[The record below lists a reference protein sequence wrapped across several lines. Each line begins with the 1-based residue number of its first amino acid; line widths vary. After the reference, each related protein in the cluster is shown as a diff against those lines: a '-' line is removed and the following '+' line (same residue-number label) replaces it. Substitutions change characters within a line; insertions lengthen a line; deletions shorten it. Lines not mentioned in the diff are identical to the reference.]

1 MFSAL
6 FTETWDKLSVEQRKE
21 LLNKID
27 PNNKIK
33 DKAAIVA
40 LSSSGAIAALS
51 TSVAFSGFAFYTT
64 MSVGISTAAGLLGV
78 TLPFAAY
85 TGASSVVAFL
95 SGPVGW
101 AIAGIAALGGV
112 ALAGRAN
119 IKKTAIFICQLHF
132 MKVEALIEAGIPEKE
147 IFDT

>member
-1 MFSAL
+1 M
-6 FTETWDKLSVEQRKE
+6 SVEQRQE

-27 PNNKIK
+27 PNGKIK
-33 DKAAIVA
+33 DKAAIAA
-40 LSSSGAIAALS
+40 LTGSGAIAVLS
-51 TSVAFSGFAFYTT
+51 TSVAFSGFAFYTS
-64 MSVGISTAAGLLGV
+64 MSVAISTVAGFFGL

-101 AIAGIAALGGV
+101 AIAGIAALGGI

-119 IKKTAIFICQLHF
+119 VTKTSAFISQIHAL
-132 MKVEALIEAGIPEKE
+132 KVAALIEAGIPEKE